1 MLTCVHVFYLFI
13 VLHEVSGSG
22 EEFGQDISLAD
33 SRKGGEATQGSLFLI
48 FRGIYFVYHYT
59 FRHVN
64 PIIAFGLIQF

>member
-33 SRKGGEATQGSLFLI
+33 SRKGSGSYTGEPIPYFQRYIFCLSLHL
-48 FRGIYFVYHYT
+48 
-59 FRHVN
+59 
-64 PIIAFGLIQF
+64 